1 MRNWE
6 HSQSITNL
14 ILTKVKKMKKE
25 HLLVDCTLEAIKKR
39 LETTLANMQ
48 YQKGYMLWDD
58 EEKIEHCIEAL
69 KIMEL
74 DNLDL
79 TQLEQTSEFI
89 NDTYNLDTWVNEET
103 KNISLSVWNKDLT
116 DTYDI
121 EMSKEQTRDFYIEF
135 LLLMEH
141 INKIK

>member
-1 MRNWE
+1 
-6 HSQSITNL
+6 
-14 ILTKVKKMKKE
+14 MKKE

-58 EEKIEHCIEAL
+58 EEKIEHCIKAL
-69 KIMEL
+69 ETMEL
-74 DNLDL
+74 NNLDL

-103 KNISLSVWNKDLT
+103 KNISLSVWNKELT

>member
-1 MRNWE
+1 
-6 HSQSITNL
+6 
-14 ILTKVKKMKKE
+14 MKKE

-58 EEKIEHCIEAL
+58 EEKIEHCIKAL
-69 KIMEL
+69 EIMEL

-103 KNISLSVWNKDLT
+103 KNISLSVWNKELT

>member
-1 MRNWE
+1 
-6 HSQSITNL
+6 
-14 ILTKVKKMKKE
+14 MKKE
-25 HLLVDCTLEAIKKR
+25 NLLVDCTLKAIKKR

-58 EEKIEHCIEAL
+58 EEKIEHCIKAL
-69 KIMEL
+69 EIMEL

-103 KNISLSVWNKDLT
+103 KNISLSVWNKELT

>member
-1 MRNWE
+1 
-6 HSQSITNL
+6 
-14 ILTKVKKMKKE
+14 MKKE
-25 HLLVDCTLEAIKKR
+25 HLLVDCTLEAIRQR

>member
-1 MRNWE
+1 
-6 HSQSITNL
+6 
-14 ILTKVKKMKKE
+14 MKKE
-25 HLLVDCTLEAIKKR
+25 HLLVDCTLKAIRKR

-74 DNLDL
+74 NNLDL
-79 TQLEQTSEFI
+79 TQLEHTSEFI
-89 NDTYNLDTWVNEET
+89 NDTYNLDTWVNEQT
-103 KNISLSVWNKDLT
+103 KTIWLSVWNKDLT
-116 DTYDI
+116 STYDI
-121 EMSKEQTRDFYIEF
+121 EISKEQIKDFYDEYV
-135 LLLMEH
+135 LQCWKL

>member
-1 MRNWE
+1 
-6 HSQSITNL
+6 
-14 ILTKVKKMKKE
+14 MKKE
-25 HLLVDCTLEAIKKR
+25 NLLVDCTLKAIRKR

-58 EEKIEHCIEAL
+58 EEKIEHCIKAL
-69 KIMEL
+69 EIMEL

-79 TQLEQTSEFI
+79 TQLEQTSELI

-103 KNISLSVWNKDLT
+103 KNISLSVWNKELT

-141 INKIK
+141 INKFK

>member
-1 MRNWE
+1 
-6 HSQSITNL
+6 
-14 ILTKVKKMKKE
+14 MKKE
-25 HLLVDCTLEAIKKR
+25 NLLVDCTLEAIKKR

-58 EEKIEHCIEAL
+58 EEKIEHCIKAL
-69 KIMEL
+69 EIMEL

-79 TQLEQTSEFI
+79 TQLEQTSELI

-103 KNISLSVWNKDLT
+103 KNISLSVWNKELT

-141 INKIK
+141 INKFK

>member
-1 MRNWE
+1 
-6 HSQSITNL
+6 
-14 ILTKVKKMKKE
+14 MKKE
-25 HLLVDCTLEAIKKR
+25 HLLVDCTLEAIRQR

-58 EEKIEHCIEAL
+58 EEKIEHCIKAL
-69 KIMEL
+69 EIMQL